1 MKKLGTHNS
10 LSCLPCQW
18 YLRPFAWVGKC
29 QSLDIAE
36 QYKKGVRWFDIRIKY
51 VNDRTIS
58 GHGLLTYKVDMESV
72 FAWFNQHIDCIVRL
86 YLENSKN
93 NPEKHF
99 DRFAKDIKV
108 WRNKYKNIRFVEGGC
123 RFQYRQFIE
132 DNVFARHCYWSKGDT
147 LIPYPRG
154 WAEENNH
161 RFHGGDNE
169 DIFSVYDFIEY

>member
-1 MKKLGTHNS
+1 MKLLGTHNS
-10 LSCLPCQW
+10 LSYLPCQW
-18 YLRPFAWVGKC
+18 YLRPLAWVGRC
-29 QSLDIAE
+29 QTLNIAE
-36 QYKKGVRWFDIRIKY
+36 QYKRGVRWFDIRIKY

-93 NPEKHF
+93 NPEKYF

>member
-1 MKKLGTHNS
+1 MILLGTHNS
-10 LSCLPCQW
+10 LSYLPCQW

-29 QSLDIAE
+29 QSLTLE
-36 QYKKGVRWFDIRIKY
+36 KQYAKGIRWFDIRVKY
-51 VNDRTIS
+51 VDGEPLS
-58 GHGLLTYKVDMESV
+58 GHGLLTYNVSIPAVLNYLNRKK
-72 FAWFNQHIDCIVRL
+72 DCIVRL
-86 YLENSKN
+86 YLENSKR
-93 NPEKHF
+93 NPTKF
-99 DRFAKDIKV
+99 FKRFAADIAN
-108 WRNKYKNIRFVEGGC
+108 WQAAYSDIRFVEGGC